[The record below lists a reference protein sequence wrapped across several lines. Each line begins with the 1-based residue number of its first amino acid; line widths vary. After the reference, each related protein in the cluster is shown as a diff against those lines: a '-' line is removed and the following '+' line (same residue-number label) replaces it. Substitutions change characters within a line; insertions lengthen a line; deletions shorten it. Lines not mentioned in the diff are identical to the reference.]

1 MKVIFKHHRQMYEFE
16 RKEDIKLTWKLSL
29 QYANILYKNLNR
41 KDVLD
46 MVNNVYSQYIQALKS
61 NGVLHLKN
69 KDNHLYVWDTLK
81 NVCAKSKHSD
91 EIKRANIKLLYYT
104 SLKKNMM

>member
-1 MKVIFKHHRQMYEFE
+1 MKVIFKHHRQVYEFE
-16 RKEDIKLTWKLSL
+16 RKEDIKLTLKLSL
-29 QYANILYKNLNR
+29 HYSKMLYNNLNK
-41 KDVLD
+41 KDVLE

-81 NVCAKSKHSD
+81 NICAKSKHSD
-91 EIKRANIKLLYYT
+91 EIKKANIKQLYYT

>member
-1 MKVIFKHHRQMYEFE
+1 MKVIFKSHRQVYEFE

-29 QYANILYKNLNR
+29 HYSKMLYNNLNK
-41 KDVLD
+41 KDVLE

-69 KDNHLYVWDTLK
+69 KDNHLYVWYTLK
-81 NVCAKSKHSD
+81 NICAKSKHSD
-91 EIKRANIKLLYYT
+91 EIKKANIKQLYYT

>member
-1 MKVIFKHHRQMYEFE
+1 MKVIFNSHRQLCEFE

-29 QYANILYKNLNR
+29 HYSKMLYNNLNK
-41 KDVLD
+41 KDVLE

-81 NVCAKSKHSD
+81 NICAKSKHSD
-91 EIKRANIKLLYYT
+91 EIKKANIKQLYYT
-104 SLKKNMM
+104 SLKKI